1 MICAAQVPH
10 NKALGGAEEGG
21 GVEPEQIRH
30 SRKGRRCRGW
40 EKEGNVGS
48 GEGVVGGMPGR
59 GKQQRGDRRGTRE
72 GMSGPREGR
81 RRGRDGK
88 GMTRKEDEG
97 EMVGFGMRQVQP
109 LALLG
114 RGTLRKKRRGCTR
127 GGEKC
132 WGNAHELV
140 AAAAFRLLFSAG

>member
-1 MICAAQVPH
+1 
-10 NKALGGAEEGG
+10 
-21 GVEPEQIRH
+21 
-30 SRKGRRCRGW
+30 
-40 EKEGNVGS
+40 
-48 GEGVVGGMPGR
+48 
-59 GKQQRGDRRGTRE
+59 
-72 GMSGPREGR
+72 MSGPREGR